1 MSAQAPS
8 NRIQFVDALRGI
20 AALGVVLYHYGERI
34 HWGNWGNMGVPM
46 FFVLSGFV
54 IAMSVGAR
62 PPVSAG
68 YLGRFA
74 LRRALRLD
82 PPYWLSMAA
91 VIVIGLAAAHFI
103 GQNVKP
109 ATWPQVFTHL
119 FYLQVFAGYEHILVI
134 YWTLCYE
141 IQFYLVLIPLLWLGN
156 RFKVVPLLMFATM
169 LLSLVDRNLE
179 LTGIAFMGR
188 FWFCFAAGAFVY
200 WATAGVMGVRGLLVG
215 LAVIGTA
222 GALTQDPYAVT
233 TMVTAATLYAV
244 ITFGRADIG
253 SSAPLQFLG
262 RISYSLYLTHLIGGW
277 LVLTLLL
284 RWLPPWA
291 ALVLGVVASILTAWL
306 FYVLVEKPAVRL
318 SRMVKLRAEPVE
330 SRS

>member
-1 MSAQAPS
+1 MSAPS
-8 NRIQFVDALRGI
+8 NRIPFLDALRGI

-34 HWGNWGNMGVPM
+34 DWGNFGNMGVPM

-54 IAMSVGAR
+54 IALSVGHA

-91 VIVIGLAAAHFI
+91 VIVIGLAAAHFL

-109 ATWPQVFTHL
+109 TTWPQVFTHL
-119 FYLQVFAGYEHILVI
+119 FYLQTFAGYEHLMVI

-141 IQFYLVLIPLLWLGN
+141 VQFYLVLIPLLWLGN
-156 RFKVVPLLMFATM
+156 RFNAVVPIVAATA
-169 LLSLVDRNLE
+169 LLSLADRHFE
-179 LTGIAFMGR
+179 VTGIAFMGR
-188 FWFCFAAGAFVY
+188 FWFCFAAGAFTY
-200 WATAGVMGVRGLLVG
+200 WATTGVMRPGHLLTALALIGVMG
-215 LAVIGTA
+215 AVT
-222 GALTQDPYAVT
+222 LDPYAVT
-233 TMVTAATLYAV
+233 TTVTAATLYAV
-244 ITFGRADIG
+244 ITFGRADAG

-277 LVLTLLL
+277 LVLTLAL
-284 RWLPPWA
+284 RYLPPWA
-291 ALVLGVVASILTAWL
+291 ALALGVAASIVTAWL
-306 FYVLVEKPAVRL
+306 FYVVVERPAVKL
-318 SRMVKLRAEPVE
+318 SRRVRLKANEVRT
-330 SRS
+330 